1 MGLRFE
7 YSDIPTPVARY
18 GYYEPPP
25 APIKKVRY
33 DGTLLPYF
41 VLKNGG
47 DSSLWQDILDYNQI
61 GSVLDLEEGIM
72 LAIPQTTEAFK
83 KHPEA

>member
-1 MGLRFE
+1 MTLRFE
-7 YSDIPTPVARY
+7 YSDIPTPVSVY
-18 GYYEPPP
+18 GYYNPPP

-33 DGTLLPYF
+33 DGTLMPYF

-47 DSSLWQDILDYNQI
+47 NPSLWQEILDANEV
-61 GSVLDLEEGIM
+61 GSVLDLEEGTM

-83 KHPEA
+83 RHPEA

>member
-1 MGLRFE
+1 MVLRFE
-7 YSDIPTPVARY
+7 YSDIPSPVSTY
-18 GYYEPPP
+18 GYYNSPT

-33 DGTLLPYF
+33 DGTLMPYF
-41 VLKNGG
+41 VMKNGG
-47 DSSLWQDILDYNQI
+47 NPSLWQDILEYNQI

-72 LAIPQTTEAFK
+72 LAVPQNTEAFR